1 MWFQVDECKG
11 KIAPWMRPV
20 RSLDATEVRSVRGG
34 FELAKMFMPLPERG
48 VC

>member
-20 RSLDATEVRSVRGG
+20 RSLDATEVRSVCRCQNEEYVDEASIGCS
-34 FELAKMFMPLPERG
+34 K
-48 VC
+48 